1 MALDRT
7 NVAHIAR
14 LARIKVKDEELDQLA
29 GELNGILTWVEQL
42 QEVNVDGVEPMA
54 GSVTPGMKLKMRDDV
69 VNDGGV
75 RDKVLSNAP
84 KGENGFFAV
93 PKVIE

>member
-7 NVAHIAR
+7 KVAHIAR

-29 GELNGILTWVEQL
+29 GELSGILAWVEQL
-42 QEVNVDGVEPMA
+42 QEVNVAGVEPMA
-54 GSVTPGMKLKMRDDV
+54 GSVTPGMKLKLRDDV
-69 VNDGGV
+69 VNDGGN

-84 KGENGFFAV
+84 KSENGFFAV